1 MSSPQ
6 DLADKLESLCGGF
19 LSPLSPGDTMTVREA
34 AACVRETGL
43 RIGKLEAAL
52 QYVDDCFNAAL
63 AEGWIDALANNDR
76 DLIEDIWRRRIS
88 YAWSNTLNVLQ
99 DSPAAERTKDASE
112 PQTTNE
118 QSKPDSPQP
127 DMRVAG

>member
-1 MSSPQ
+1 MAHPEFDSNDQYVEPKERQSSPL
-6 DLADKLESLCGGF
+6 DLMFKDHPANLK
-19 LSPLSPGDTMTVREA
+19 R
-34 AACVRETGL
+34 
-43 RIGKLEAAL
+43 RIAELEAAL

-99 DSPAAERTKDASE
+99 DSSAPERTKAETPLSIE
-112 PQTTNE
+112 QPH
-118 QSKPDSPQP
+118 QSKIPTQPQ
-127 DMRVAG
+127 GEGS